1 MSQVYL
7 LPSGIDNKSF
17 AASSAILE
25 YINCLPGFRLTRENG
40 MVLVTKDKRCGRDCK
55 AAGIE
60 CILLDDEELLKIL
73 PKKIVE
79 YGDSPGD

>member
-1 MSQVYL
+1 
-7 LPSGIDNKSF
+7 
-17 AASSAILE
+17 
-25 YINCLPGFRLTRENG
+25 

-60 CILLDDEELLKIL
+60 CILLDDEELPKIF

>member
-1 MSQVYL
+1 MGQVCL
-7 LPSGIDNKSF
+7 LPSGIDNKPF

-25 YINCLPGFRLTRENG
+25 YINCLLGFRPTRENG

-60 CILLDDEELLKIL
+60 CILLDDEELFKIL